1 MGCKWKATAR
11 GRTAGYC
18 VLSVAAL
25 FGKLSDAH
33 AQSVAADSAA
43 ETALAPPAPPLGD
56 AAADPAVLT
65 APPVSYQ
72 PGEYTGTGSA
82 QPPAHPPRKFGA
94 MLDLGVPDGIM
105 TSFVFRPLPQAR
117 VHAGLGYNGVSPGL
131 RLGGE
136 YLPFGWGPSVGLA
149 YGHYFEGDANGLIGS
164 IAGKTDDA
172 AELLKSIGYDYVNL
186 RVGMEFGGDRFTFF
200 ARGGISWLHMT
211 IHHFDSLLDPPG
223 SGGVANGTTT
233 ITITDDPVLNAFA
246 PTLNLGLI
254 VQL

>member
-1 MGCKWKATAR
+1 MGCKWKATTW
-11 GRTAGYC
+11 GRTAGYS
-18 VLSVAAL
+18 VLSVAAV
-25 FGKLSDAH
+25 FGNLSEAR
-33 AQSVAADSAA
+33 AQDVGADSAA

-56 AAADPAVLT
+56 AANPTVLS
-65 APPVSYQ
+65 APPASY
-72 PGEYTGTGSA
+72 ESTHYTGTGTEQA
-82 QPPAHPPRKFGA
+82 PARPPRRYGA

-136 YLPFGWGPSVGLA
+136 YLPFGWGPSLGLA
-149 YGHYFEGDANGLIGS
+149 YGHYFEGDANGLVGS
-164 IAGKTDDA
+164 LAGKADDA
-172 AELLKSIGYDYVNL
+172 EELLKSVGYDYVNL
-186 RVGMEFGGDRFTFF
+186 RVGMEFGGERFTFF
-200 ARGGISWLHMT
+200 TRAGISWLHMT

-223 SGGVANGTTT
+223 GGGVANGTTT
-233 ITITDDPVLNAFA
+233 ITITEDPVLNAFT